1 MTPGGDPVVV
11 VVVGFGVTGR
21 AVARALARTG
31 RGVEVFDDT
40 CSPEQ
45 AGAAAAIGVHIEKTP
60 PAAELA
66 RRLEGAALVVP
77 SPGVPPS
84 HPIYGA
90 ALIAGVPVRSEIELG
105 YQLLAERGRPG
116 LLAITGTNGK
126 TTVTTLV
133 TAALQASGLAT
144 ISAGNIGV
152 PLIEAAASDTDVCVA
167 EVSSFQLEYTEAF
180 RPAVSC
186 WLNLSEDHLDW
197 HPTLEHY
204 SAAKSRIWVNQQAG
218 DTAVVNA
225 DDPAVLAAASS
236 VPAGVTIAR
245 YSALDSSAD
254 YRVEDGAIVGP
265 DATRIIDVSSLPRC
279 LPHDVSNALAAAAVA
294 LSAGGT
300 VEGCRGALAG
310 APMLPHRVSLVG
322 SADGVDWYDDSK
334 ATTPASVV
342 AAVAGFRSV
351 VLLAGGRNKG
361 LNLGALASTVPP
373 VKAVVAIGDSA
384 GEVAEAFKGKVPVT
398 VVANMADAVAAAASY
413 AEPGDSVLLSP
424 GCASFDWYGS
434 YAERGDDFAQLVRS
448 KILKGGVGC

>member
-1 MTPGGDPVVV
+1 MTPGGDPVIV

-21 AVARALARTG
+21 AVARAVTRAG
-31 RGVEVFDDT
+31 RAVEVFDDT

-45 AGAAAAIGVHIEKTP
+45 TAAAAAIGVAIEKTP

-66 RRLEGAALVVP
+66 HRLEGAALVVP

-90 ALIAGVPVRSEIELG
+90 ALRAGVPVRSEIELG
-105 YQLLAERGRPG
+105 YQLLAERGRPR

-133 TAALQASGLAT
+133 TAALQASGVAA

-152 PLIEAAASDTDVCVA
+152 PLIEAASSDADVCVA
-167 EVSSFQLEYTEAF
+167 EVSSFQLEYTEDF
-180 RPAVSC
+180 RPRVSC

-204 SAAKSRIWVNQQAG
+204 SAAKSRIWVNQLAG

-236 VPAGVTIAR
+236 VPADVTIAR

-254 YRVEDGAIVGP
+254 YRVEGGAIVGP
-265 DATRIIDVSSLPRC
+265 DATRIIDVSSLPRY

-294 LSAGGT
+294 LSAGAT

-384 GEVAEAFKGKVPVT
+384 DEVAEAFEGKVPVT
-398 VVANMADAVAAAASY
+398 VVANMADAVTAAASY

-434 YAERGDDFAQLVRS
+434 YAERGDDFAELVRS
-448 KILKGGVGC
+448 MILKGGVGC